1 MSPQVTWMIRGTC
14 GTEVPIA
21 PLQSNTVSTV
31 LHDAVS
37 YKSKR
42 VNLQFIYSILIKF
55 CFQ

>member
-1 MSPQVTWMIRGTC
+1 MSPQVTWMIRGTR

-37 YKSKR
+37 YKRKR